1 MLRLGFLALASLCV
15 FIAASAPASATTTKL
30 GAVDEIRDG
39 APPFESSSGGDAV
52 QISEAVGTY
61 AVPAG
66 YGVITAWEHR
76 TGSASGPLH
85 FKVYRPTGITG
96 QFLTVA
102 SNTYTVT
109 AGATHVFA
117 TRIPVNPGDRL
128 GLSSLT
134 DTTQIAYLT
143 FNILDKFAF
152 LPVDSNPPP
161 GTTVM
166 QDGPPASTY
175 KLDVAARV
183 ESDLDRDGFG
193 DDTQDLCPASATT
206 RGPCKGGV
214 SLAAFKGCSSKIANV
229 LRGTSGANTITG
241 TARGDRVLAGRG
253 DDRVEGL
260 GASDCIDLGAGT
272 DRAAGGRGNDLVVG
286 DSGRDR
292 ISGNSGN
299 DRLKG
304 SSSNDRLSG
313 GSGRDSVNGGSG
325 NDSIKGDSGGDR
337 LNGSSGRDRISGG
350 SGNDRISARDRRRDR
365 ISCGSGRD
373 SVSADRG
380 DRVARDCERVRRR

>member
-1 MLRLGFLALASLCV
+1 MLLPRLGRTFLALAIACL
-15 FIAASAPASATTTKL
+15 AASAPALATTTKL
-30 GAVDEIRDG
+30 GAVEEIADG
-39 APPFESSSGGDAV
+39 RGPYEPSGGGDAV
-52 QISEAVGTY
+52 QIAEAMGTY

-85 FKVYRPTGITG
+85 FKVYRPTAPGR
-96 QFLTVA
+96 FFTVA
-102 SNTYTVT
+102 SNTHNVT

-134 DTTQIAYLT
+134 GTTQIAYLT

-152 LPVDSNPPP
+152 LPIDSNPPP

-183 ESDLDRDGFG
+183 ESDLDRDGYG
-193 DDTQDLCPASATT
+193 DDTQDLCPGSAAT
-206 RGPCKGGV
+206 RGPCKGGL
-214 SLAAFKGCSSKIANV
+214 SLAPFKGCSSKVANV
-229 LRGTSGANTITG
+229 LRGSSGANRIRG
-241 TARGDRVLAGRG
+241 TSRADRVLAGRG
-253 DDRVEGL
+253 NDRVEGL
-260 GASDCIDLGAGT
+260 GAPDCIDLGAGA
-272 DRAAGGRGNDLVVG
+272 DRGSGGRGNDLLVG
-286 DSGRDR
+286 GSGRDR
-292 ISGNSGN
+292 ISGSSGN
-299 DRLKG
+299 DRI
-304 SSSNDRLSG
+304 
-313 GSGRDSVNGGSG
+313 SG
-325 NDSIKGDSGGDR
+325 NSGSDR
-337 LNGSSGRDRISGG
+337 LNGSSGKDRVSGG

-373 SVSADRG
+373 SVTADRA